1 MTATTFYG
9 GCLCVAQPLN
19 PCYVCLFASG
29 VKCLATYFL
38 RLSRAS
44 DNASLCEGSPG
55 RLLAPNQFSLYLTL
69 IIITLILARFNQR
82 KKGPYKITKILICQM
97 VDGSVC
103 DDGLKQG
110 YSNDKSQNKTDKT
123 AITEF
128 LIFIET
134 IAICFFFLK

>member
-1 MTATTFYG
+1 MLQDQT
-9 GCLCVAQPLN
+9 
-19 PCYVCLFASG
+19 
-29 VKCLATYFL
+29 
-38 RLSRAS
+38 
-44 DNASLCEGSPG
+44 
-55 RLLAPNQFSLYLTL
+55 LLLLPF
-69 IIITLILARFNQR
+69 LARFNQR
-82 KKGPYKITKILICQM
+82 KKGPHKITTILICQM

>member
-1 MTATTFYG
+1 
-9 GCLCVAQPLN
+9 
-19 PCYVCLFASG
+19 
-29 VKCLATYFL
+29 
-38 RLSRAS
+38 
-44 DNASLCEGSPG
+44 
-55 RLLAPNQFSLYLTL
+55 
-69 IIITLILARFNQR
+69 
-82 KKGPYKITKILICQM
+82 M

-110 YSNDKSQNKTDKT
+110 CSNDKSQNKTDKT

>member
-1 MTATTFYG
+1 MQEWQGQCVYDIGEFGGELGEFQDIVATNST
-9 GCLCVAQPLN
+9 N
-19 PCYVCLFASG
+19 W
-29 VKCLATYFL
+29 
-38 RLSRAS
+38 S
-44 DNASLCEGSPG
+44 DQARMLQDQT
-55 RLLAPNQFSLYLTL
+55 LLLLPF
-69 IIITLILARFNQR
+69 LARFNQR
-82 KKGPYKITKILICQM
+82 KKGPHKITTILICQM

-110 YSNDKSQNKTDKT
+110 YGNDNSQNKTDKT

>member
-1 MTATTFYG
+1 M
-9 GCLCVAQPLN
+9 CVFLRG
-19 PCYVCLFASG
+19 SG

-38 RLSRAS
+38 RLSRTS
-44 DNASLCEGSPG
+44 DNAALCEGSPG

-69 IIITLILARFNQR
+69 IIITLIHARFNQR
-82 KKGPYKITKILICQM
+82 KKGPHKITTILICQM